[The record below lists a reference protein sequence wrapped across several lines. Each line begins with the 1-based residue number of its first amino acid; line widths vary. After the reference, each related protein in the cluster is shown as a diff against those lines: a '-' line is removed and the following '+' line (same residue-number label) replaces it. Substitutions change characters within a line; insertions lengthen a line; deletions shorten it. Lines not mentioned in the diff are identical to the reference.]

1 MVALGRVP
9 TGSCEPTVQ
18 TRSDSSP
25 RAGPESGTFVSTR
38 GPSRAP
44 SRAAGRPS
52 RARLVPRVGLSRA
65 RLVPQIARLGARVEQ
80 SGGRVEHPEGRLEPT
95 RRSSR
100 ALRGSSRALSLLES
114 GTFGC
119 STRATRVL
127 ESAKD
132 ELSTGSDVRAAKSGS
147 RLNRQLGRRSR
158 HSAMPSQEL
167 RHAGARASA
176 RGVLGRCMGGSGG
189 PRCMLVLSLSARPFT
204 HPVAASC
211 TAGTNHPRSRA

>member
-1 MVALGRVP
+1 MRE
-9 TGSCEPTVQ
+9 SC
-18 TRSDSSP
+18 SASSN
-25 RAGPESGTFVSTR
+25 
-38 GPSRAP
+38 
-44 SRAAGRPS
+44 S
-52 RARLVPRVGLSRA
+52 RARLEPTTGRLERHQRRRVGPPRTESSKPGAPLGPRDVFDSY
-65 RLVPQIARLGARVEQ
+65 QLGARVEQ

-176 RGVLGRCMGGSGG
+176 RGVLVCLGETLCILSGVC
-189 PRCMLVLSLSARPFT
+189 PTTLRVL
-204 HPVAASC
+204 
-211 TAGTNHPRSRA
+211 